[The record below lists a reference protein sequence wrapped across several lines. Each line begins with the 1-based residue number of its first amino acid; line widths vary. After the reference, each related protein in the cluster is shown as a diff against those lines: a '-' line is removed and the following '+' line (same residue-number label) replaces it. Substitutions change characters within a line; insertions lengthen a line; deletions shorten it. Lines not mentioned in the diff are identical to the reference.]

1 MKVSKKN
8 MSIAILSLND
18 ELYSTRR
25 LLEEGEKRGHQMRV
39 IDYLSCYVNI
49 TSSGASVHYKSEKL
63 ESFDAVIPRIGAKR
77 TFYGTAIVRQLET
90 QGMYCINSSLSITRG
105 RDKLRSLQLLCRKG
119 IGMPITGFA
128 HHPRD
133 IEPLIHMVGGPPVII
148 KLLEGTQGVGVVL
161 AESQQAA
168 SSMIQTLMGLNAN
181 IIVQEYIKEAQGSD
195 LRCFVVG
202 NKVVASMMRKAKDG
216 EFRSNVHRGGTAS
229 KVKLDAAERETAVQA
244 SKIIGLNLAGVDI
257 LRSKRGPL
265 VMEVNASPGL
275 EGIETATGKNV
286 AAMIIEH
293 IEKNAKP
300 LHPDKP
306 YHG

>member
-1 MKVSKKN
+1 MKSKQKSMN
-8 MSIAILSLND
+8 IAILSLND

-25 LLEEGEKRGHQMRV
+25 LVEEGEKRGHRITV
-39 IDYLSCYVNI
+39 VDYLSCYVNI
-49 TSSGASVHYKSEKL
+49 TSSGASIYYKGEKL
-63 ESFDAVIPRIGAKR
+63 SNFDAIIPRISAKR
-77 TFYGTAIVRQLET
+77 TFYGSAIVRQMET
-90 QGMYCINSSLSITRG
+90 QGMYCVNSALSITRA

-119 IGMPITGFA
+119 IGMPVTGFA
-128 HHPRD
+128 HNSKD
-133 IEPLIHMVGGPPVII
+133 ISPLIKMVGGPPVVI

-161 AESQQAA
+161 AESYTAA
-168 SSMIQTLMGLNAN
+168 SSVMQTLMGLNAN
-181 IIVQEYIKEAQGSD
+181 IIVQEFISEANGED
-195 LRCFVVG
+195 LRCFVIG
-202 NKVVASMMRKAKDG
+202 NKVVASMMRKAQSG
-216 EFRSNVHRGGTAS
+216 EFRANVHQGGSAHSIT
-229 KVKLDAAERETAVQA
+229 LDPIEKETAVNA
-244 SKIIGLNLAGVDI
+244 TKIIGLNLAGVDI

-286 AAMIIEH
+286 AGMIFAH

>member
-1 MKVSKKN
+1 MTSKKSMN
-8 MSIAILSLND
+8 IAILSLND

-25 LLEEGEKRGHQMRV
+25 LVEEGEKRGHRITV
-39 IDYLSCYVNI
+39 VDYLSCYVNI
-49 TSSGASVHYKSEKL
+49 TPSGANVYYKDEKL
-63 ESFDAVIPRIGAKR
+63 TNFDAIIPRISAKR

-90 QGMYCINSSLSITRG
+90 KGMYCINSALSITRA

-128 HHPRD
+128 HQSKD
-133 IEPLIHMVGGPPVII
+133 ISALIKMVGGPPVVI

-161 AESQQAA
+161 AESYAAA
-168 SSMIQTLMGLNAN
+168 SSVMQTLMGLNAN
-181 IIVQEYIKEAQGSD
+181 IIVQEFISEANGED
-195 LRCFVVG
+195 LRCLVIG
-202 NKVVASMMRKAKDG
+202 NKVVASMLRKAQTG
-216 EFRSNVHRGGTAS
+216 EFRANVHQGGSTHS
-229 KVKLDAAERETAVQA
+229 VKLDTLEKETALKA

-265 VMEVNASPGL
+265 VLEVNASPGL
-275 EGIETATGKNV
+275 EGIEAATGKNV
-286 AAMIIEH
+286 AGMIYAH

>member
-1 MKVSKKN
+1 MTSKKSMN
-8 MSIAILSLND
+8 IAILSLND

-25 LLEEGEKRGHQMRV
+25 LIEEGEKRGHRITV
-39 IDYLSCYVNI
+39 VDYLSCYVNI
-49 TSSGASVHYKSEKL
+49 TPSGAHVYYKGEKL
-63 ESFDAVIPRIGAKR
+63 KNFDAIIPRISAKR

-90 QGMYCINSSLSITRG
+90 KGMYCINSALSITRA

-128 HHPRD
+128 HQSRD
-133 IEPLIHMVGGPPVII
+133 ISTLIKMVGGPPVVI

-161 AESQQAA
+161 AESYAAA
-168 SSMIQTLMGLNAN
+168 SSVMQTLMGLNAN
-181 IIVQEYIKEAQGSD
+181 IIVQEFISEANGED
-195 LRCFVVG
+195 LRCLVIG
-202 NKVVASMMRKAKDG
+202 NKVVASMLRKAQSG
-216 EFRSNVHRGGTAS
+216 EFRANVHQGGSAQAIQ
-229 KVKLDAAERETAVQA
+229 LDAAEKETALKA

-265 VMEVNASPGL
+265 VLEVNASPGL
-275 EGIETATGKNV
+275 EGIETSTSKNV
-286 AAMIIEH
+286 AGMIYQH

>member
-1 MKVSKKN
+1 MTTKKSMN
-8 MSIAILSLND
+8 IAILSLND

-25 LLEEGEKRGHQMRV
+25 LVEEGEKRGHCITV
-39 IDYLSCYVNI
+39 VDYLSCYVNI
-49 TSSGASVHYKSEKL
+49 TPSGAHVYYKGEKL
-63 ESFDAVIPRIGAKR
+63 TNFDAIIPRISAKR

-90 QGMYCINSSLSITRG
+90 KGMYCINSALSITRA

-119 IGMPITGFA
+119 IGMPITSFA
-128 HHPRD
+128 HQSRD
-133 IEPLIHMVGGPPVII
+133 ISALIKMVGGPPVVI

-161 AESQQAA
+161 AESYTAA
-168 SSMIQTLMGLNAN
+168 SSVMQTLMGLNAN
-181 IIVQEYIKEAQGSD
+181 IIVQEFISEANGED
-195 LRCFVVG
+195 LRCFIIG
-202 NKVVASMMRKAKDG
+202 NKIVASMLRKAQSG
-216 EFRSNVHRGGTAS
+216 EFRANVHQGGSTHS
-229 KVKLDAAERETAVQA
+229 VKLDAAEKETALKA

-265 VMEVNASPGL
+265 VLEVNASPGL
-275 EGIETATGKNV
+275 EGIEAATGKNV
-286 AAMIIEH
+286 AGMIYAH